1 MLSGGWSGLDD
12 SEHQIA
18 ANTSGFLSLLSIPL
32 TLQVCDFAV
41 PLLLQLG
48 VFLAMGLQCLTMF
61 QLQAVVLQLQV
72 EQLLLDIFML
82 VLNMKSSNKESVQG
96 EEE

>member
-1 MLSGGWSGLDD
+1 MLSGGWSRLDD
-12 SEHQIA
+12 SEQTA
-18 ANTSGFLSLLSIPL
+18 TNTSGPLSLLPITL

-61 QLQAVVLQLQV
+61 QFQAVVLQLQV
-72 EQLLLDIFML
+72 KQLLLDIFML
-82 VLNMKSSNKESVQG
+82 VLNTKSSNKESGQG